1 MSRPCYTIAVSGL
14 NNVDSPG
21 PGIPVIRGLREAES
35 FSVRI
40 IGLSYDSFEP
50 GLYMHDL
57 VDHTY
62 QVPFPSSGQDAL
74 FNRIR
79 QIHEIEKIDVLIPN
93 FDAELFSFIRLADR
107 LKNELGIQTFLPE
120 EKSFEERHKANLS
133 AWGEKHD
140 IPVPPGKMIH
150 SVYEIPAV
158 ASQYGYPLVIKGKYY
173 EAGIAY
179 SYDQAVNWFNKISAK
194 WGLPIIVQQFLTG
207 TEVNVTAI
215 GDGEGNM
222 IGAVPMRKQVIT
234 DKGKAWAG
242 VSLEDEK
249 MLDFARHLF
258 KQTRWRGPCEL
269 EMIRTKEG
277 ELFLIELNPRFPAWV
292 YLAVG
297 AGQNHPEA
305 LVKMALGQ
313 SVEPFTRYDSGKM
326 FIRYSW
332 DMIVSLQE
340 FEQISVHGELGNTNA
355 SLTN

>member
-1 MSRPCYTIAVSGL
+1 MSKPVYTIAVSGL

-21 PGIPVIRGLREAES
+21 PGIPVIRALREAES
-35 FSVRI
+35 FEVRI

-50 GLYMHDL
+50 GLYMPGMA
-57 VDHTY
+57 DHSY
-62 QVPFPSSGQDAL
+62 QVPFPSSGQDVL
-74 FNRIR
+74 MNRLRHI
-79 QIHEIEKIDVLIPN
+79 QEIEKIDVLIPN

-107 LKNELGIQTFLPE
+107 LDRELGIKTILPDE
-120 EKSFEERHKANLS
+120 EAFEDRHKANLS
-133 AWGEKHD
+133 AWGEKHT

-150 SVYEIPAV
+150 SIHEIPAI
-158 ASQYGYPLVIKGKYY
+158 ATIYGYPLVIKGKYY

-179 SYDQAVNWFNKISAK
+179 SYDQAVNWYNKISAK

-215 GDGEGNM
+215 GDGKGNM
-222 IGAVPMRKQVIT
+222 IGAVAMRKQVIT

-242 VSLEDEK
+242 VTLDDDK

-258 KQTRWRGPCEL
+258 KQTKWRGPCEL

-277 ELFLIELNPRFPAWV
+277 ELYLIELNPRFPAWV

-305 LVKMALGQ
+305 LVNMAMGKE
-313 SVEPFTRYDSGKM
+313 VKPFENYNSGKM
-326 FIRYSW
+326 FVRYSW
-332 DMIVSLQE
+332 DMIVNMKD
-340 FEQISVHGELGNTNA
+340 FEQISVKGELGREKKKQ
-355 SLTN
+355 